1 MTIAIGY
8 DLSGTTMRIPKTFT
22 RIEQNVRIV
31 STEAKHENCNRR
43 YIARPFNASEKRW
56 GVWDRKAKRYLTNF
70 EVEAL
75 TAIEIREGW
84 A

>member
-31 STEAKHENCNRR
+31 SIEAKHPNCNRR
-43 YIARPFNASEKRW
+43 YIAKPFNASEKRW
-56 GVWDRKAKRYLTNF
+56 GVWDQRVGRYLTNA

-75 TAIEIREGW
+75 SAVQIRERW